1 VTSAAWRRWREQID
15 LDEYE
20 ARFAAGDAVHGEA
33 DFVASLAP
41 TSVLDAG
48 CGTGR
53 VAIELARRGI
63 DVVGVDA
70 DPEMLERAERRRPDL
85 VWVLADLASL
95 VLDRRFDVVVMAGNI
110 LPFAEP
116 ASRAAIVATC
126 AGHLTPGGRVVVG
139 AGLQRAWPSVA
150 ELDAWATAAGLVL
163 AERYGGWDRV
173 PFDGGGYA
181 LSLYAAATRSARSS
195 TKGSPRR

>member
-1 VTSAAWRRWREQID
+1 PAHARPPVPVGRRPDGRPRCRRDARARARRVADVRAEEGQRAGRGTVTSAAWRRWREQID

-48 CGTGR
+48 CGPRR

-95 VLDRRFDVVVMAGNI
+95 VLDRRFDVVVMAGTI

-126 AGHLTPGGRVVVG
+126 AGHLAP
-139 AGLQRAWPSVA
+139 
-150 ELDAWATAAGLVL
+150 
-163 AERYGGWDRV
+163 
-173 PFDGGGYA
+173 
-181 LSLYAAATRSARSS
+181 
-195 TKGSPRR
+195 